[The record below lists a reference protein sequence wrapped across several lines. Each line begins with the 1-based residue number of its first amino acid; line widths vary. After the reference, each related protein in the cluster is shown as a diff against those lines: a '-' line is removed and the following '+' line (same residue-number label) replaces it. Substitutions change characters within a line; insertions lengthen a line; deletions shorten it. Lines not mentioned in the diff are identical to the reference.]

1 MEVILPWPPKELSPN
16 ARLHWARRAKAA
28 KYYRELCCLK
38 TKNAGF
44 EVPSEGKIRIL
55 VTFCPPDRRHR
66 DADNQVAMIKAGLDG
81 FADALGVNDRR
92 FLPTF
97 RFTDEV
103 AGEVRISLE
112 PRVLTPAFNVV

>member
-1 MEVILPWPPKELSPN
+1 MQVILPWPPKELSPN
-16 ARLHWARRAKAA
+16 ARMHWARRAKAA

-44 EVPSEGKIRIL
+44 KVPEEGKIRLMI
-55 VTFCPPDRRHR
+55 TFYPPDRRHR

-103 AGEVRISLE
+103 SGEVRISLE
-112 PRVLTPAFNVV
+112 PSVLS